1 VKTEG
6 RFFLLCGEKHR
17 PLPPLRYGFPLQRG
31 RKIEKKRLLMALIA
45 LGVNAMNYAGF
56 NALICSGVNTAKEVL
71 RISVQQHRPKVMRR
85 FELSSSLWLEYRT
98 NKNQIEF

>member
-1 VKTEG
+1 
-6 RFFLLCGEKHR
+6 
-17 PLPPLRYGFPLQRG
+17 
-31 RKIEKKRLLMALIA
+31 MALIA